1 MTGNE
6 LKMVD
11 WQNIAYGLIAN
22 FFKLLGM
29 IPRKWAY
36 RLSHFIGLI
45 FFHVDR
51 KHQKIALSNLTNAF
65 KNEKDNYEIRKIAK
79 QVFKNLALIL
89 FEIGWSLSLTKKE
102 FSKYFI
108 INGLSR
114 LETARKK
121 GRGVLVFTAHT
132 GNWELLP
139 VASTIT
145 GYQISILFRPLD
157 FPPLNQFFLKI
168 RSRFGANMVPTARS
182 MRKILQNLKQ
192 GGLVGILMDQN
203 VDWHEGVFVDFFG
216 RRACTNK
223 GLALLALKT
232 KAPVIPIFLVR
243 EKTGFRVEIGE
254 EILLVKTGDKI
265 KDIEA
270 NTQQYNDAI
279 EAFVRRYP
287 DQWFWVHQR
296 WKTRPYWPWPRRA

>member
-1 MTGNE
+1 
-6 LKMVD
+6 MVD

-22 FFKLLGM
+22 FFKLIGM
-29 IPRKWAY
+29 IPRQWAY

-65 KNEKDNYEIRKIAK
+65 KNEKDNHEIRKIAK

-89 FEIGWSLSLTKKE
+89 FEIGWSLTLTKKE
-102 FSKYFI
+102 FSKHFI
-108 INGLSR
+108 VDGLSR
-114 LETARKK
+114 LETAHKK
-121 GRGVLVFTAHT
+121 GKGVLVFSAHA
-132 GNWELLP
+132 GNWELVP
-139 VASTIT
+139 VASTRI

-157 FPPLNQFFLKI
+157 FPPLNRFFLTI
-168 RSRFGANMVPTARS
+168 RSRFGANMVSTARS

-192 GGLVGILMDQN
+192 GGLIGILMDQN
-203 VDWHEGVFVDFFG
+203 VDWYEGVFVDFFG

-232 KAPVIPIFLVR
+232 RAPVIPIFLVR

-254 EILLVKTGDKI
+254 EIPLIKTGDKI

-270 NTQQYNDAI
+270 NTQQYNNAI

-296 WKTRPYWPWPRRA
+296 WKTRPYWPWPRRE